1 MKTLDEY
8 VKLSKKRQQGGMS
21 TTVIKPRKK
30 IVKLELLPSTYLETK
45 QELIDKQEELLKKYT
60 KIQEL
65 RKKARNIPESYLIDE
80 YKDLLGPNFVPEL
93 ESDPGDVVESYV
105 ISGRNSPTYHYYYR
119 FKQDASVN
127 AEQYLPVLKEVKCME
142 NRSGD
147 MFTFRFNVF
156 QQKDGVLKVQ
166 GLEAYSYEQVM
177 TAFAN
182 VMGKTVNPKTTKK
195 SNIVISQTD
204 YNVIASLGMLTD
216 KGEFYPMFVDGYTAS
231 GVNTQLKTS
240 RITRIKLADRGGGIK
255 PFSFTV
261 GKASA
266 VAIPVEPASAPAVDA
281 VPVVAPVPEPV
292 VEVPEVSAPEPVV
305 EVPAVSV
312 QPMTNSSVKIQ
323 RAMGDVDGLPPL
335 PNTVKQAMVKLDSN
349 SNEFNTTLQK
359 NLKRLVKLRTKVLDN
374 VSAPS
379 DKNTTTHENLIINM
393 ESGLVKLQ
401 NKGGSQEQPIVEKSP
416 EITKDYA
423 NSLLWMKPRRKKLIK
438 IL

>member
-1 MKTLDEY
+1 
-8 VKLSKKRQQGGMS
+8 
-21 TTVIKPRKK
+21 
-30 IVKLELLPSTYLETK
+30 
-45 QELIDKQEELLKKYT
+45 
-60 KIQEL
+60 
-65 RKKARNIPESYLIDE
+65 
-80 YKDLLGPNFVPEL
+80 
-93 ESDPGDVVESYV
+93 
-105 ISGRNSPTYHYYYR
+105 
-119 FKQDASVN
+119 
-127 AEQYLPVLKEVKCME
+127 ME

-261 GKASA
+261 GKASV
-266 VAIPVEPASAPAVDA
+266 VAIPVEPASAPADDA

-292 VEVPEVSAPEPVV
+292 VETPVLAPLPEPVV
-305 EVPAVSV
+305 EVPVVSV
-312 QPMTNSSVKIQ
+312 APLAPVAPLANSNVTNQ
-323 RAMGDVDGLPPL
+323 RVLGDIRGLPLL
-335 PNTVKQAMVKLDSN
+335 PNKVKQALIKLDSN

-379 DKNTTTHENLIINM
+379 DKNTTTHENLIINI
-393 ESGLVKLQ
+393 EKSLNAKPK
-401 NKGGSQEQPIVEKSP
+401 KGGSQEPPIVEKSP
-416 EITKDYA
+416 EITKDYT